1 MTPIIILLF
10 ALVVNSQTY
19 FSSTVREN
27 HCNPGLLASYDLE
40 VIRKPTNETN
50 FICPNIG
57 DNCCTTDSQLMIFKN
72 WIQGNE
78 KARLLHV
85 YKTFIATFSMI
96 FDDFKLV
103 EQMADVV
110 LTGKPADQ
118 VTNCGEMA
126 KAIKNLKASGLKDQ
140 VLKLAKRAYRYL
152 YDARRGFYC
161 SLCDADAHANYN
173 TLDGAIHMSY
183 GFCSGLVKETIGW
196 ASFRYEFFPKIA
208 RLYGHFMS
216 TCETNGAYSATN
228 VLKDDLKFYTDPDI
242 KTHIETCTKNVNEAS
257 AVGLC
262 YDYCSHFNP
271 AKFSNLF
278 EGQFERLL
286 SFRVWMNKL
295 VVAKIFASLTG
306 FSKDDLSFQGR
317 LLADA
322 PKTAQG
328 NSTNSTSN
336 AKKATDKSGMKA
348 WGQSNFKSEHSS
360 INEFNSLYS
369 AQAVEPVTYS
379 ASEDFH
385 PTRLFNYHSSIF
397 KLGKDKVYNLA
408 DFRRIIST
416 SGLNFLTY
424 GYMMQMTNETLTK
437 LDDQVDREADAL
449 YLNSTDIFS
458 VNFGYRNRS
467 IQIIN

>member
-1 MTPIIILLF
+1 MRSLVFIF
-10 ALVVNSQTY
+10 VALAVSGQAFYSAN
-19 FSSTVREN
+19 VREN

-50 FICPNIG
+50 FICPGIE
-57 DNCCTTDSQLMIFKN
+57 DNCCTTDSQLIIFKN

-85 YKTFIATFSMI
+85 YKTFIATFSML

-110 LTGKPADQ
+110 LTQKPADQ

-126 KAIKNLKASGLKDQ
+126 TAIKNLRASGLKDQ
-140 VLKLAKRAYRYL
+140 VLTLAKRAYRFI

-161 SLCDADAHANYN
+161 SLCDADAHINYN

-196 ASFRYEFFPKIA
+196 TSFRYEYFPKIA

-216 TCETNGAYSATN
+216 TCETNGKYDSTN
-228 VLKDDLKFYTDPDI
+228 VLKDDLKFYSDHEF
-242 KTHIETCTKNVNEAS
+242 KAHIESCTKNINETS

-262 YDYCSHFNP
+262 YDYCNHFNP

-286 SFRVWMNKL
+286 GFRVWLNKL
-295 VVAKIFASLTG
+295 VVGKIFASLTG
-306 FSKDDLSFQGR
+306 FSKDDLSFTGR
-317 LLADA
+317 LLSEAKPA
-322 PKTAQG
+322 G
-328 NSTNSTSN
+328 NSTNGTGG
-336 AKKATDKSGMKA
+336 AKPKNNDKSGMKA
-348 WGQSNFKSEHSS
+348 WGQKEVDVNFSS
-360 INEFNSLYS
+360 INAFNAKYS
-369 AQAVEPVTYS
+369 AQAIEPVTYS
-379 ASEDFH
+379 ASEDFK

-397 KLGKDKVYNLA
+397 RLGKDKVYNIA

-416 SGLNFLTY
+416 SGINFLTY
-424 GYMMQMTNETLTK
+424 GYMMKMTNETLGK
-437 LDDQVDREADAL
+437 LDDQVDREAEAL
-449 YLNSTDIFS
+449 YGNVTNVMSLNY
-458 VNFGYRNRS
+458 GYRNRS